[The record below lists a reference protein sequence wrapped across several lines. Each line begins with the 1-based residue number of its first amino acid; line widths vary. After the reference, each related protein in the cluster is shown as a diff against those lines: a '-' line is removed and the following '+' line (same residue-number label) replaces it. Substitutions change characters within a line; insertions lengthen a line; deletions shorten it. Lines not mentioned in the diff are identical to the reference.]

1 MIKMRPARIA
11 LLVCASVASLGLLTG
26 VSPAGAKTVTK
37 TKTFSSCLNAAV
49 PIPDLGAG
57 GQPSPIAS
65 FAARVGVPKFRGKPQ
80 DGVVTAVTG
89 AGIRITHTFD
99 SDLVINLVSPG
110 GKAISLANREGGSGD
125 GYGTG
130 ATGCTGSLVGFG
142 DTFPT
147 PIASPGNTGSNPVTG
162 NFKPEQPLSTF
173 VGGPARGFWTL
184 VVTDTLSG
192 DSGSLNAFSLNITYR
207 YKKVKKT

>member
-11 LLVCASVASLGLLTG
+11 LLACASVASLGLLVG

-37 TKTFSSCLNAAV
+37 TKTFSSCLDTAV
-49 PIPDLGAG
+49 PIPDLGTS
-57 GQPSPIAS
+57 GQPSPVAS

-80 DGVVTAVTG
+80 DGVVTAFTS
-89 AGIRITHTFD
+89 AGVRITHTFD
-99 SDLVINLVSPG
+99 SDLVITLVSPG
-110 GKAISLANREGGSGD
+110 GKAIALANREGGSGD

-130 ATGCTGSLVGFG
+130 AAACTGSLVLFG
-142 DTFPT
+142 DAFPT
-147 PIASPGNTGSNPVTG
+147 SIASPGNSGSNPVVG
-162 NFKPEQPLSTF
+162 SFKPEQPLSTF

-184 VVTDTLSG
+184 VVADTLSG
-192 DSGSLNAFSLNITYR
+192 DSGSLNALSLNITYR